1 MADIVPTP
9 ARGIADI
16 PGLKQVGLLA
26 GVAAA
31 VAAAIWLV
39 LWSQGQNYSVLY
51 GHLSERESGQ
61 VMDALTAAGIEFKL
75 NPSGAVSV
83 PESKVQEARIRLA
96 SQGLPQ
102 RDAMGI
108 EMIQKDSALGSSS
121 MMENARYQSVLETEL
136 ARTIVK
142 VQGVQTA
149 RVHLAL
155 PKPSVFLRDARKAT
169 ASVMLQLYP
178 GRRLEPGQ
186 VAAIVHLVA
195 SSVPELAASD
205 VTLVDQAGTLLN
217 SPDENAE
224 QAASTR
230 QFAYTR
236 KLEESYQERI
246 LGLLEPLL
254 GAGRVRATVTAD
266 MDYTIT
272 EETRENYDPQKTAV
286 RSEQTSNEQRRGG
299 DGAEGIPG
307 ALSNQP
313 PGTSGAPAIPGAATP
328 GNPAPAA
335 AEASQSSAAGSGPS
349 SSSQRST
356 RNFEV
361 DRTLSYVKQP
371 VGVLKRLNVGVV
383 LDDWQKTDADGKVTT
398 SPMSEADIK
407 RFSQLV
413 RESIGLKEDRGDQL
427 NVLNQAFKSNA
438 PIGAVDAPPLWE
450 TPWVTQL
457 AKQIVGAALVLV
469 VAFLVLRPLMKSLTK
484 SAPRRA
490 AGRGDGGEIEGDR
503 VSISGQ
509 GGNAIKLAPSFEQQ
523 IAAARTLV
531 GQDPRRAAQVV
542 KDWVSADG

>member
-1 MADIVPTP
+1 MADIVPSAP
-9 ARGIADI
+9 RGLLEAI
-16 PGLKQVGLLA
+16 PGLRQVGLLA

-31 VAAAIWLV
+31 IAAAIWLV

-51 GHLSERESGQ
+51 GQLSERESGQ
-61 VMDALTAAGIEFKL
+61 VMDALTAAGIEYKL
-75 NPSGAVSV
+75 SPSGAVSV

-102 RDAMGI
+102 SDSMGI
-108 EMIQKDSALGSSS
+108 EMIQKESALGTSS

-142 VQGVQTA
+142 VQGVQSA

-155 PKPSVFLRDARKAT
+155 PKPSVFLRDMHKAT

-205 VTLVDQAGTLLN
+205 VTLVDQAGSLLN
-217 SPDENAE
+217 SPDETAE
-224 QAASTR
+224 AAASTR
-230 QFAYTR
+230 QLEYTR
-236 KLEESYQERI
+236 KLEEGYQRRI
-246 LGLLEPLL
+246 IELLEPMV

-266 MDYTIT
+266 LDFTVT
-272 EETRENYDPQKTAV
+272 EETHENYDPQKTAV
-286 RSEQTSNEQRRGG
+286 RSEQTANEMRKGG
-299 DGAEGIPG
+299 DGVEGIPG

-313 PGTSGAPAIPGAATP
+313 PGTSGAPAIAGAAPTP
-328 GNPAPAA
+328 GTPGSAT
-335 AEASQSSAAGSGPS
+335 AAGTGPS

-361 DRTLSYVKQP
+361 DRILSYVKQP
-371 VGVLKRLNVGVV
+371 VGNLKRLSVGVV
-383 LDDWQKTDADGKVTT
+383 LDDWQKMDADGKVTT
-398 SPMSEADIK
+398 APMSDSDVK
-407 RFSQLV
+407 RFSQLI

-427 NVLNQAFKSNA
+427 NVLNQAFKGNGPIA
-438 PIGAVDAPPLWE
+438 PVEGPPIWE
-450 TPWVTQL
+450 APWVTQL
-457 AKQIVGAALVLV
+457 AKQIVGAGLVLL

-484 SAPRRA
+484 SSARQSS
-490 AGRGDGGEIEGDR
+490 AGAGDFSDDR
-503 VSISGQ
+503 VSISGP
-509 GGNAIKLAPSFEQQ
+509 GAKPIKLAPSFEQQ

-531 GQDPRRAAQVV
+531 GQDPKRAAQVV
-542 KDWVSADG
+542 KDWVAADG

>member
-1 MADIVPTP
+1 MADIVTIPAP
-9 ARGIADI
+9 ARGLADI
-16 PGLKQVGLLA
+16 PGLKQVALLA

-39 LWSQGQNYSVLY
+39 LWSQGQNYTVLY
-51 GHLSERESGQ
+51 GQLSERESGQ
-61 VMDALTAAGIEFKL
+61 VMDALTAAGIEYKL

-102 RDAMGI
+102 SDSMGI
-108 EMIQKDSALGSSS
+108 EMIQKESALGNSS
-121 MMENARYQSVLETEL
+121 MMESARYQSVLETEL
-136 ARTIVK
+136 ARTIIK
-142 VQGVQTA
+142 VQGVQSA

-155 PKPSVFLRDARKAT
+155 PKPSVFLRDAHKAT

-195 SSVPELAASD
+195 SSVSELAASD
-205 VTLVDQAGTLLN
+205 VTLVDQAGSLLN

-224 QAASTR
+224 TAASTR
-230 QFAYTR
+230 QFEYTR
-236 KLEESYQERI
+236 KLEESYQRRI
-246 LGLLEPLL
+246 IELLEPMI
-254 GAGRVRATVTAD
+254 GPGRVRATVTAD
-266 MDYTIT
+266 LDYTIT
-272 EETRENYDPQKTAV
+272 EQTHENYDPQKTAV
-286 RSEQTSNEQRRGG
+286 RSEQTSNESRKGG
-299 DGAEGIPG
+299 DGSEGIPG

-313 PGTSGAPAIPGAATP
+313 PGTSGAPAIPGGATP
-328 GNPAPAA
+328 GNPAAAPAA
-335 AEASQSSAAGSGPS
+335 GAQTAASAGPS
-349 SSSQRST
+349 STSQRST

-361 DRTLSYVKQP
+361 DRTLSYTKQP
-371 VGVLKRLNVGVV
+371 VGTLKRLNVGVV
-383 LDDWQKTDADGKVTT
+383 LDDWQKTDAEGKVTT
-398 SPMSEADIK
+398 APMSDTDIK
-407 RFSQLV
+407 RFSQLIK
-413 RESIGLKEDRGDQL
+413 ESIGLKEDRGDQL

-438 PIGAVDAPPLWE
+438 AIGPVDSLPLWQQ
-450 TPWVTQL
+450 PWLTQL

-484 SAPRRA
+484 P
-490 AGRGDGGEIEGDR
+490 AGRLTASVDDADGDR
-503 VSISGQ
+503 LSLSGQ
-509 GGNAIKLAPSFEQQ
+509 AKAIKLSPSFEQQ

>member
-1 MADIVPTP
+1 MADIVPSP
-9 ARGIADI
+9 PPPRGIADI

-39 LWSQGQNYSVLY
+39 LWSQGQNYTVLY
-51 GHLSERESGQ
+51 GQLSERESGQ

-102 RDAMGI
+102 SDSMGI
-108 EMIQKDSALGSSS
+108 EMIQKESALGSSS
-121 MMENARYQSVLETEL
+121 MMESARYQSVLETEL
-136 ARTIVK
+136 ARTIIK
-142 VQGVQTA
+142 VQGVKSA

-155 PKPSVFLRDARKAT
+155 PKPTVFLRDARKAT

-217 SPDENAE
+217 SPDENSD

-230 QFAYTR
+230 QFEYTR
-236 KLEESYQERI
+236 TLEESYQRRI
-246 LGLLEPLL
+246 VEMLEPMV
-254 GAGRVRATVTAD
+254 GQGRVRATVTAD
-266 MDYTIT
+266 MDFTVT
-272 EETRENYDPQKTAV
+272 EETHENYDPQKTAV

-313 PGTSGAPAIPGAATP
+313 PGTSGAPSIPGAATP
-328 GNPAPAA
+328 GNPAPGAAQSTAA
-335 AEASQSSAAGSGPS
+335 AGGPS
-349 SSSQRST
+349 SSAQRST

-371 VGVLKRLNVGVV
+371 VGVLKHLNVGVV
-383 LDDWQKTDADGKVTT
+383 LDDWQKVDADGKVTT
-398 SPMSEADIK
+398 APMSDTDIK
-407 RFSQLV
+407 RFTQLV
-413 RESIGLKEDRGDQL
+413 RESIGLKEDRGDHL
-427 NVLNQAFKSNA
+427 NVLNQAFKSSA
-438 PIGAVDAPPLWE
+438 PMGPVDSPPLWE

-484 SAPRRA
+484 SAPRRT
-490 AGRGDGGEIEGDR
+490 AGRGDAGDIDADR
-503 VSISGQ
+503 VSLSGQ
-509 GGNAIKLAPSFEQQ
+509 GGQAIKLAPSFEQQ